1 MKFKQGDIVKVI
13 CPDSKWGMT
22 SVQNFLVEVIKVD
35 ELGVWVKLF
44 NPPENIIRLR
54 DKEGLIDEEKLAG
67 TTLQEQF
74 LFRIHGSGALI
85 KGEN

>member
-1 MKFKQGDIVKVI
+1 MKFKRGDIVKI
-13 CPDSKWGMT
+13 TCPISTWT
-22 SVQNFLVEVIKVD
+22 NVLVQNFLVEVIKVD
-35 ELGVWVKLF
+35 EFGVWVKLF

-54 DKEGLIDEEKLAG
+54 DKEGLIDEEKLAE